1 MFRNLI
7 GGDRSLSL
15 IHLLSTLQKMTVRL
29 KGMQY
34 YTCILLILTHVSDI
48 VLESISVMGEEAVIP
63 LICSFLLKSNH
74 LKSQYVCQ

>member
-1 MFRNLI
+1 
-7 GGDRSLSL
+7 
-15 IHLLSTLQKMTVRL
+15 MTVRL

-34 YTCILLILTHVSDI
+34 YYTCILLLLTYVPDI
-48 VLESISVMGEEAVIP
+48 VLEFIWVMVEGAVTL